1 MSERTIEQLFDLQS
15 ARPDA
20 MAQHMH
26 TIAGLAALCESC
38 AEIGIRRGSST
49 IALLAGCP
57 GTVVSFDPE
66 RLPVHDLILRA
77 AKGRWH
83 PYYIPSETG
92 SLIAPVDMMVIDGFH
107 NYPQVQMELERFA
120 DQVKKFLVFHDTI
133 SCGTVGD
140 GIANPKVHAA
150 PHLSDKRGIRM
161 AIDELMI
168 RDRTWF
174 IKAHYPN
181 DSGLLILERKA

>member
-1 MSERTIEQLFDLQS
+1 MQPRAIDQLYIRQRR
-15 ARPDA
+15 APDA
-20 MAQHMH
+20 MAQHMDV
-26 TIAGLAALCESC
+26 IRDLAAECESC

-57 GTVVSFDPE
+57 GTVTSFDIESYPQ
-66 RLPVHDLILRA
+66 HASIMQA
-77 AKGRWH
+77 AEGRWSVA
-83 PYYIPSETG
+83 YIPSET
-92 SLIAPVDMMVIDGFH
+92 ATPKPTDMLVIDGFH
-107 NYPQVQMELERFA
+107 NYPQVKMELDLFA
-120 DQVKKFLVFHDTI
+120 DHVAKHLVFHDTI

-140 GIANPKVHAA
+140 GIANPKVHQA

-168 RDRTWF
+168 RDPSWF

-181 DSGLLILERKA
+181 DSGLLILERRK

>member
-1 MSERTIEQLFDLQS
+1 MQPRAIDQLYIRQRR
-15 ARPDA
+15 APDA
-20 MAQHMH
+20 MAQHMDV
-26 TIAGLAALCESC
+26 IRDLAAECESC

-57 GTVVSFDPE
+57 GTVTSFDIE
-66 RLPVHDLILRA
+66 RYPHHEAILKATDL
-77 AKGRWH
+77 GRWRPH
-83 PYYIPSETG
+83 YMPSETA
-92 SLIAPVDMMVIDGFH
+92 SAFDVDMMVIDGFH
-107 NYPQVQMELERFA
+107 NYPQVKMELDLFA
-120 DQVKKFLVFHDTI
+120 DHVAKYLVFHDTI

-140 GIANPKVHAA
+140 GIANPKVHQA

-168 RDRTWF
+168 RDPSWL

-181 DSGLLILERKA
+181 DSGLLILERRP